1 MLKFS
6 SGAKNVEILTFVADA
21 PFYGC
26 LIKGGIFIFRKLM
39 EYLNASWNRVKLLP
53 VKGLIFDILTE

>member
-1 MLKFS
+1 MKFAS
-6 SGAKNVEILTFVADA
+6 RAKKFGIFTFGADA
-21 PFYGC
+21 PFFGC
-26 LIKGGIFIFRKLM
+26 LIKGGILIFRKLM

>member
-1 MLKFS
+1 MLKF
-6 SGAKNVEILTFVADA
+6 GADA